1 MRPQRARHRRP
12 PPQPHQSLPGLG
24 PHRSARSPP
33 GLRADRRVRALL
45 LLFRVPPMSMVVPEA
60 LAAPCAD
67 ALGAGSTGLGLLM
80 CGLPVGAIA
89 GELYAGSRL
98 RPAARERTALP
109 LVCLTLLPYLGY
121 ALRPNLPVSL
131 LLLLLSGAG
140 SAYTPGLDQW
150 FVRAVPEELRGR
162 AMTLLTAGLM
172 RIQGVGVAPAG
183 IAAEFAGVTAT
194 VAGAGVPGTACCVR
208 LAVTARRTE
217 RRDRADHDMTDG

>member
-1 MRPQRARHRRP
+1 MPGTAARPRSRSRSRSRASP
-12 PPQPHQSLPGLG
+12 ASAP
-24 PHRSARSPP
+24 RSAHSPP

-67 ALGAGSTGLGLLM
+67 ALGAGSTGLGPLM

-98 RPAARERTALP
+98 RPAARERIALP
-109 LVCLTLLPYLGY
+109 LVCLTPLPYLGY
-121 ALRPNLPVSL
+121 ALRSNLPVS

-140 SAYTPGLDQW
+140 SAYTPGLGQW

-172 RIQGVGVAPAG
+172 TIQGVGMALAG
-183 IAAEFAGVTAT
+183 VAAESAGVTAT
-194 VAGAGVPGTACCVR
+194 VAGRPAASGSP
-208 LAVTARRTE
+208 
-217 RRDRADHDMTDG
+217 